1 MKICQLIKYGINFP
15 HYLGTLHTLI
25 QFLLMVKGD
34 TLYDP
39 FFELL
44 PSDGKTIE
52 AYNLSYFLY
61 GSYKGLSIYPLEL
74 FSALSELLNAKALKW
89 NLKLGGQSF
98 GLRIEFFQHL
108 STVMVQGINVN
119 SILNFKELKTEL

>member
-1 MKICQLIKYGINFP
+1 MRVLTPC
-15 HYLGTLHTLI
+15 TLI
-25 QFLLMVKGD
+25 QLLLLVKGD

-89 NLKLGGQSF
+89 NLK
-98 GLRIEFFQHL
+98 
-108 STVMVQGINVN
+108 
-119 SILNFKELKTEL
+119 

>member
-1 MKICQLIKYGINFP
+1 MRVLTPC
-15 HYLGTLHTLI
+15 TLI
-25 QFLLMVKGD
+25 QLLLLVKGD

-89 NLKLGGQSF
+89 NLKLGVK
-98 GLRIEFFQHL
+98 FFVYL
-108 STVMVQGINVN
+108 LNSSKNKIAYNIN
-119 SILNFKELKTEL
+119 SIIEKTRH